1 MANELS
7 SLRTHKRHQSRFEH
21 LAPEIRELA
30 QQLLSTYLAR
40 AGGNLPSWYYASL
53 CAAASRVAQH
63 GPPPNPQQ
71 RLAYRRWK
79 KQRRREAM
87 LREYGDPARGPAQPG
102 SRHRVVPLDGI

>member
-21 LAPEIRELA
+21 LAPDIRELA
-30 QQLLSTYLAR
+30 EQLLSMYLAR
-40 AGGNLPSWYYASL
+40 AGNYLPSWRYAAFV
-53 CAAASRVAQH
+53 AAASRVAQH
-63 GPPPNPQQ
+63 GPPPNYNQ

-87 LREYGDPARGPAQPG
+87 LREYGDPARGPAQAG
-102 SRHRVVPLDGI
+102 SQHHVVPLDGI